1 MLTNCRYVQFAATLL
16 MAISSTIAFSQDT
29 RESKVAFSISGTIV
43 NIEDGDT
50 VTLKHSNGKSFGI
63 RMSDMDTPETSHGAQ
78 RPGQPGGQAAK
89 KSLAEFVAVGDAA
102 NVECYAIESYG
113 RAVCHLFVKGVNLNL
128 EQIKRGWGW
137 LPKTVGWIRDPD
149 SKAAEAEAK
158 AAKRGA
164 WGLPDQ
170 MTPADWRT
178 KCWKESTCPGAE
190 P

>member
-1 MLTNCRYVQFAATLL
+1 MTIVVALVVAASP
-16 MAISSTIAFSQDT
+16 SSAQSPT
-29 RESKVAFSISGTIV
+29 RESLVAFTISGTIV
-43 NIEDGDT
+43 KIEDGDT
-50 VTLKHSNGKSFGI
+50 VTLKHNNGKRFGI
-63 RMSDMDTPETSHGAQ
+63 RMSDMDTPETSHGAE

-89 KSLAEFVAVGDAA
+89 KSLEEFVAVGDAA
-102 NVECYAIESYG
+102 NVECYEIESYG

-137 LPKTVGWIRDPD
+137 LPKTASWIRDPA

-178 KCWKESTCPGAE
+178 KCWKQNTCSDTE